1 MKYSSLESSQQDE
14 SNGSKITFLELIFD
28 EKLKIWYKSKHVG
41 FRRLNSFLN
50 EICKITD
57 KAKIPDILNGQDS
70 YNEQVIG
77 KKNNNIKIA
86 KEVFYENQQ
95 NSLKKP
101 F

>member
-1 MKYSSLESSQQDE
+1 MVPREVHLER
-14 SNGSKITFLELIFD
+14 
-28 EKLKIWYKSKHVG
+28 KST
-41 FRRLNSFLN
+41 L
-50 EICKITD
+50 D